1 MSWQAMAWAIQQRVR
16 PPARKLLLVALANYA
31 DKDGVCWPSQA
42 RLAYD
47 TEMSLDTIQRQTK
60 KLVADGLMRVE
71 RPPKRRGQWQTFL
84 YLLAMTAG
92 RQAAECGPA
101 RQDTAGGEVSPSH
114 GTGSGEVS
122 PSCEIGSAD
131 HDAARPGRTQPDTRP
146 QVQTAPSP
154 TPGRTAMRSNPS
166 REQSI
171 KQSAE
176 QPAEQPAAPATRANT
191 KRSALERRQAW
202 QWNGAV
208 EVIQDRIAR
217 RLGNGDSQKGWLIV
231 LELDPNNLDFLTSL
245 DALARLTTRLCKKPC

>member
-1 MSWQAMAWAIQQRVR
+1 MSWQAVAWAIQQRVR

-31 DKDGVCWPSQA
+31 DKEGVCWPSQA

-60 KLVADGLMRVE
+60 KLVADGLMRIE

-84 YLLAMTAG
+84 YLLAMTADGAKLQNVG
-92 RQAAECGPA
+92 RQ
-101 RQDTAGGEVSPSH
+101 DKAGAEVSPI
-114 GTGSGEVS
+114 
-122 PSCEIGSAD
+122 CEIGSAD
-131 HDAARPGRTQPDTRP
+131 QDAALPGRTQPDTKP
-146 QVQTAPSP
+146 QVPAAPSP
-154 TPGRTAMRSNPS
+154 PPGRTAVRLNPS
-166 REQSI
+166 RERSI

-176 QPAEQPAAPATRANT
+176 SSAATSTRVKA

-208 EVIQDRIAR
+208 EVVQDRIAR

-231 LELDPNNLDFLTSL
+231 LELDPNCLDFLTSL
-245 DALARLTTRLCKKPC
+245 ERSGVLDDATLQKAVLNGRVRSNVV